1 MSKLHKKEFFSVLI
15 AGFGILSINVQAKE
29 VIVPVNDLQETV
41 KVEITDTRLANPDR
55 IQVNKLKNALQVMG
69 VVKRKRHNN
78 QRIRGHVDI
87 ELLSASGKVIE
98 SKLIELKTKAGSAKH
113 DHMRR
118 FSAMFTLPDSSDYQV
133 AVKHHLYRKG
143 H

>member
-1 MSKLHKKEFFSVLI
+1 MRKLHKKEFFSVLI

-41 KVEITDTRLANPDR
+41 KVITTDTQLAHPDR
-55 IQVNKLKNALQVMG
+55 IQVNKLKNALQVTG

-78 QRIRGHVDI
+78 QQIRGHVDI
-87 ELLSASGKVIE
+87 ELLSANGKVIE
-98 SKLIELKTKAGSAKH
+98 SKLIELKNNAGSAKH

-118 FSAMFTLPDSSDYQV
+118 FSAMFSMPDSGDYQV
-133 AVKHHLYRKG
+133 AVKHHLYRNG